1 MPAARA
7 FICDCPVL
15 PLPRLVHEVVAV
27 RAVVTDVVGGW
38 ADGSLRLGPLSA
50 ADLAGEPLVVSAQVD
65 VIPPPGRSV
74 PCDTIMDIM
83 PLAVKREG
91 DLGAG
96 VTRVARG
103 VVLLLTGR
111 DEAGAQIG
119 EFGHSA
125 GILAEQLSGN
135 AVGTPDPD
143 DWIVRVAV
151 TLRAGVAMER
161 AGPMAAHRVADRV
174 ADGLRQAL
182 LLAPDEAVVE
192 RRTFAGE
199 QPGGLRLVLIKQ
211 VMGQG
216 AMHDNLLLPRQPAGV
231 AGGRSIIDLGNL
243 PVTLRPNE
251 LRDGALHSLCC
262 VGPSTKETTLHY
274 FRDPLVA
281 ALADDPHVD
290 LAGVVVFGSPA
301 TERDKRFV
309 AERVGA
315 TIHATGADGAILATE
330 GFGNNHIE
338 FGLALK
344 EIAAHGM
351 PCVGVTWAARQ
362 GRLVTGN
369 AYMVAL
375 VEVNRAATGNES
387 GVVAENTARPEDARR
402 AVAMVKSLITGLE
415 VLPAPAVWDP
425 SVIAENAR
433 LVDEEAAF
441 LGGTPCATAGLR
453 SEVPVPATQA
463 SALAPLGQPLAQARV
478 ALVTASGAY
487 RRGQEPFDLAG
498 DHSFREI
505 PADAPPGDVVFAS
518 GGYDHS
524 DVNRD
529 PNVMLPLH
537 RLRELVAAGLVG
549 GVTAAHI
556 GFQGGGGDLDRVK
569 EQLAPAVVSRLR
581 EMHADAVLLTAG

>member
-1 MPAARA
+1 MPAANA
-7 FICDCPVL
+7 FTCDCPVL
-15 PLPRLVHEVVAV
+15 PLPRLGHEVVAV
-27 RAVVTDVVGGW
+27 RAVVAAAEWGW
-38 ADGSLRLGPLSA
+38 ADGSLRLGPLGP
-50 ADLAGEPLVVSAQVD
+50 ADLASEPLVVAAQVD
-65 VIPPPGRSV
+65 VIPPQGRSI
-74 PCDTIMDIM
+74 PSDTVMDIM
-83 PLAVKREG
+83 PLAAKRAG
-91 DLGAG
+91 PLGAG

-125 GILAEQLSGN
+125 GILADQLS
-135 AVGTPDPD
+135 ADAAGTPDPG

-161 AGPMAAHRVADRV
+161 AGPLAAHRLADRV
-174 ADGLRQAL
+174 ADGLRRAL
-182 LLAPDEAVVE
+182 LLAPEEAVVE

-199 QPGGLRLVLIKQ
+199 QPGGLRLVLVKE

-243 PVTLRPNE
+243 PVVLRPNE
-251 LRDGALHSLCC
+251 MRDGALHSLCC
-262 VGPSTKETTLHY
+262 VGPSTKETTLHS

-281 ALADDPHVD
+281 ALADDPQVN
-290 LAGVVVFGSPA
+290 LVGVVVFGSPA
-301 TERDKRFV
+301 AERDKRFV

-315 TIHATGADGAILATE
+315 TVHATGADGAILATE

-344 EIAAHGM
+344 EIAAYGT
-351 PCVGVTWAARQ
+351 PVVGVTWAARQ

-369 AYMVAL
+369 AYMTAL
-375 VEVNRAATGNES
+375 VEVNHSAAGCES
-387 GVVAENTARPEDARR
+387 GIVAENTARPADARR
-402 AVAMVKSLITGLE
+402 AVAMVKSVITGLE
-415 VLPAPAVWDP
+415 ILPAPAAWDP
-425 SVIAENAR
+425 VLIAENAR
-433 LVDEEAAF
+433 LVAEEAACM
-441 LGGTPCATAGLR
+441 GGTPGATAGLR

-463 SALAPLGQPLAQARV
+463 SELAPLGTPLARARV

-487 RRGQEPFDLAG
+487 LRGQEPFELAG

-505 PADAPPGDVVFAS
+505 PADAPRDDVVFAS

-537 RLRELVAAGLVG
+537 RLQELVAAGQVG

-556 GFQGGGGDLDRVK
+556 GFQGGGGDLELVR
-569 EQLAPAVVSRLR
+569 EQLAPAVVSRLKR
-581 EMHADAVLLTAG
+581 MHADAVLLTAG